1 MTEPEAEQIAELLN
15 QRNQLARQ
23 YTRDDI
29 MANAGSYE
37 YELRD
42 GKVAACVERNKVQ
55 WYQWEIRHLSV
66 LPEYEGKGLASIVY
80 DRAEKTAR
88 TGGAAVLQCT
98 IREGNVKSEAFFK
111 RHDFVKVGRFLYR
124 LTGNGVGV
132 WQKIVSDVQS

>member
-1 MTEPEAEQIAELLN
+1 MTEPEAEQISELLN

-23 YTRDDI
+23 YTSDDI
-29 MANAGSYE
+29 MKNAGNYE

-42 GKVAACVERNKVQ
+42 GKVAACVERIKVQ

-88 TGGAAVLQCT
+88 ADGAAVLQCT

-111 RHDFVKVGRFLYR
+111 RREFLKVGRFLYQ
-124 LTGNGVGV
+124 LTGNAVGV
-132 WQKIVSDVQS
+132 WQKILSDVES